1 MKHLLDSMHKV
12 DRTRVLGID
21 PSSNSIAW
29 TLIEGGR
36 PVLWGKMIFYRKS
49 NIYDKFRMLSR
60 MMEEIIEATDPTYA
74 CVEQMISVQNPQT
87 TRVLSYIAGA
97 VGYELANRGIPM
109 EDVPPMVWK
118 SYHGYQ
124 RILKAMNI
132 PKKEADIL
140 RKSQISDKIAVVYP
154 YFKYSDYDVS
164 DSCAIALWG
173 ANISLK
179 EIQIERMPKM
189 QTVKRSYK
197 RKLSSE

>member
-1 MKHLLDSMHKV
+1 MHDV
-12 DRTRVLGID
+12 DRGRVLGID
-21 PSSNSIAW
+21 PSSNAIAW
-29 TLIEGGR
+29 TLIEDGR
-36 PVLWGKMIFYRKS
+36 PISWGKLTFYRKS
-49 NIYDKFRMLSR
+49 TLQSKFIMLQDMMNIILNDTQPSYVC
-60 MMEEIIEATDPTYA
+60 I
-74 CVEQMISVQNPQT
+74 EQMISVQNPQT

-97 VGYELANRGIPM
+97 IMYECAVRGYEV

-164 DSCAIALWG
+164 DSCAIALWER
-173 ANISLK
+173 ISH
-179 EIQIERMPKM
+179 
-189 QTVKRSYK
+189 
-197 RKLSSE
+197 